1 MVTFNFS
8 CDEKV
13 ADEYGFKLNESSY
26 EYTVEG
32 LKDSEAFD
40 VLQYFDV
47 EFTGLDGEGQA
58 KIVSRPGEE
67 TKGDMVFKIA
77 ENSDCVYCE
86 NKSTDYSSRINV
98 VLDESSYLSTGN
110 TVTLKAD
117 VTEDQFAGSGIM
129 LTNLSKEFTVGT
141 LGRYVSS
148 LSEIEGVITDQVEN
162 HKQKV
167 MDWIYNDWSSAV
179 HDSWRDFEDQKVL
192 SDMTLYRMCLT
203 TPKSSSSDTHNTLWL
218 IYTVKLNDDRL
229 EDPTDVYF
237 AVRFDNIALDGEG
250 NFLGNMSDG
259 EWQSSMYGTR
269 YHGTTDYT
277 EFYNDNIDTFRVNV
291 EESK

>member
-77 ENSDCVYCE
+77 EN
-86 NKSTDYSSRINV
+86 R
-98 VLDESSYLSTGN
+98 
-110 TVTLKAD
+110 
-117 VTEDQFAGSGIM
+117 
-129 LTNLSKEFTVGT
+129 
-141 LGRYVSS
+141 
-148 LSEIEGVITDQVEN
+148 
-162 HKQKV
+162 
-167 MDWIYNDWSSAV
+167 
-179 HDSWRDFEDQKVL
+179 
-192 SDMTLYRMCLT
+192 
-203 TPKSSSSDTHNTLWL
+203 
-218 IYTVKLNDDRL
+218 
-229 EDPTDVYF
+229 
-237 AVRFDNIALDGEG
+237 
-250 NFLGNMSDG
+250 
-259 EWQSSMYGTR
+259 
-269 YHGTTDYT
+269 
-277 EFYNDNIDTFRVNV
+277 
-291 EESK
+291 